1 MKWGRER
8 HTSVCAL
15 LLNNSRLIV
24 KCSVVPLTDPAEVT
38 LGYCDPQEG
47 EMSSL
52 LMGGSISCEMR
63 LSHKDRSNRTG
74 AGNATIL
81 SGRGAGGRFMCSES
95 KDHIDYNYRRR
106 EEAPFTMEL

>member
-24 KCSVVPLTDPAEVT
+24 KCSVVPLIEPAGVT
-38 LGYCDPQEG
+38 PGYCDPQEG
-47 EMSSL
+47 EMSSS
-52 LMGGSISCEMR
+52 LMGGFISCEMR

-74 AGNATIL
+74 AGNARIL
-81 SGRGAGGRFMCSES
+81 SGREAGRGFVYSGSVGVKR
-95 KDHIDYNYRRR
+95 
-106 EEAPFTMEL
+106 